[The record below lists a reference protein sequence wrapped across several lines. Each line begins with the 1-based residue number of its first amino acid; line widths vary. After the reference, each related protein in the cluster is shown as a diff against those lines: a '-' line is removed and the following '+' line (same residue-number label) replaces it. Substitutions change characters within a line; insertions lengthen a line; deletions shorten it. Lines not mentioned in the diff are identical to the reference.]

1 VLYRHIVYLI
11 NNDSACFVLDISLQF
26 AVSAA
31 KSQNYCAS
39 ECFLGVEM
47 RLLLVI
53 VVVLLS
59 GCAMMSPDPYKQI
72 RDTRSRHAKTEVK
85 DVAVDL
91 NQPSKLSLEECIKIG
106 LANNPEISAVTKDIY
121 VAAAQVNSARSG
133 FFPKVNATGG
143 YTHYSDSIRL
153 IQADKNSE
161 PGVFAPNIGNAEIG
175 FTYQIFSG
183 GRVVND
189 MAAAEL
195 VHQATQKKLSFSR
208 EELAYNLSALYH
220 NIIAQKYVVKSLQFS
235 KESLSEQ
242 VNRIRLMLDAQKA
255 AKVDLLR
262 TEVKLADVE
271 QKLIQES
278 NSLTV
283 SLQVLTTLMGVHA
296 GDGIDTNDTET
307 LYPQLSTDKNEMLSR
322 AFAKRKDYLSAKF
335 LLESQARKV
344 GSARSGFLPTVTVK
358 GAYGTRWADDITDRP
373 ASSSLEKYPDSN
385 DESVNVGAIGFSVDI
400 PLFEGGLTV
409 AKVREETMKL
419 AAAQDRL
426 KKLELQMRLD
436 VETAI
441 SLIESAHAR
450 LKSSRKAVEQAKES
464 LRVERMKYD
473 LGKGLLVDTLD
484 AQSALLQSEVNY
496 YRAIADYNIGQ
507 AKLLFVTGEIL

>member
-1 VLYRHIVYLI
+1 
-11 NNDSACFVLDISLQF
+11 
-26 AVSAA
+26 
-31 KSQNYCAS
+31 
-39 ECFLGVEM
+39 
-47 RLLLVI
+47 
-53 VVVLLS
+53 
-59 GCAMMSPDPYKQI
+59 MSPDPYKSI
-72 RDTRSRHAKTEVK
+72 NWPTSRHVNGEAKNEMVYLK
-85 DVAVDL
+85 
-91 NQPSKLSLEECIKIG
+91 QSSKLSLEECIKIG
-106 LANNPEISAVTKDIY
+106 LANNPEISAVTKDID
-121 VAAAQVNSARSG
+121 VAAAQVDSARSG
-133 FFPKVNATGG
+133 LFPKVNATGG

-183 GRVVND
+183 GRVIND
-189 MAAAEL
+189 MAAAEF
-195 VHQATQKKLSFSR
+195 VRQAAEKKLSFTR
-208 EELAYNLSALYH
+208 EELVYNISVLYH

-235 KESLSEQ
+235 NNSLKEQ
-242 VNRIRLMLDAQKA
+242 VKRIKIMLDVQKA

-271 QKLIQES
+271 QKLIQET
-278 NSLTV
+278 NNLTV
-283 SLQVLTTLMGVHA
+283 SLQALTTLMGVNN
-296 GDGIDTNDTET
+296 GDGLDTNDAEAI
-307 LYPQLSTDKNEMLSR
+307 YAQVSTDKNEMLAR

-335 LLESQARKV
+335 LLESQAKKV

-373 ASSSLEKYPDSN
+373 ASSSLEKYPNSN
-385 DESVNVGAIGFSVDI
+385 DESVNVGAIGFTVDI
-400 PLFEGGLTV
+400 PLFEGGLTM

-450 LKSSRKAVEQAKES
+450 VKSSRKAVEQAKES
-464 LRVERMKYD
+464 LRVEQMKYD

>member
-1 VLYRHIVYLI
+1 
-11 NNDSACFVLDISLQF
+11 
-26 AVSAA
+26 
-31 KSQNYCAS
+31 
-39 ECFLGVEM
+39 
-47 RLLLVI
+47 
-53 VVVLLS
+53 
-59 GCAMMSPDPYKQI
+59 
-72 RDTRSRHAKTEVK
+72 
-85 DVAVDL
+85 
-91 NQPSKLSLEECIKIG
+91 
-106 LANNPEISAVTKDIY
+106 
-121 VAAAQVNSARSG
+121 
-133 FFPKVNATGG
+133 
-143 YTHYSDSIRL
+143 
-153 IQADKNSE
+153 
-161 PGVFAPNIGNAEIG
+161 
-175 FTYQIFSG
+175 
-183 GRVVND
+183 
-189 MAAAEL
+189 MAAAEF
-195 VHQATQKKLSFSR
+195 VRQAAEKKLSFTR
-208 EELAYNLSALYH
+208 EELVYNISVLYH

-235 KESLSEQ
+235 NNSLKEQ
-242 VNRIRLMLDAQKA
+242 VKRIKIMLDVQKA

-271 QKLIQES
+271 QKLIQET
-278 NSLTV
+278 NNLTV
-283 SLQVLTTLMGVHA
+283 SLQALTTLMGVNN
-296 GDGIDTNDTET
+296 GDGLDTNDAEAI
-307 LYPQLSTDKNEMLSR
+307 YAQVSTDKNEMLAR

-335 LLESQARKV
+335 LLESQAKKV

-373 ASSSLEKYPDSN
+373 ASSSLEKYPNSN
-385 DESVNVGAIGFSVDI
+385 DESVNVGAIGFTVDI
-400 PLFEGGLTV
+400 PLFEGGLTM

-450 LKSSRKAVEQAKES
+450 VKSSRKAVEQAKES
-464 LRVERMKYD
+464 LRVEQMKYD

>member
-1 VLYRHIVYLI
+1 
-11 NNDSACFVLDISLQF
+11 
-26 AVSAA
+26 
-31 KSQNYCAS
+31 
-39 ECFLGVEM
+39 
-47 RLLLVI
+47 
-53 VVVLLS
+53 
-59 GCAMMSPDPYKQI
+59 MMSPDPYKPIHQPI
-72 RDTRSRHAKTEVK
+72 SRKVK
-85 DVAVDL
+85 AEIEKKKIDL
-91 NQPSKLSLEECIKIG
+91 KPSSRLSLEDCIKIG
-106 LANNPEISAVTKDIY
+106 LTNNPEISAVTKDID
-121 VAAAQVNSARSG
+121 VAAAQVDSARSG
-133 FFPKVNATGG
+133 LFPKVNATGG

-153 IQADKNSE
+153 VQADKNSE
-161 PGVFAPNIGNAEIG
+161 PGVFAPNIGNTEIG

-183 GRVVND
+183 GRVIND
-189 MAAAEL
+189 MAAAEF
-195 VHQATQKKLSFSR
+195 VRQAAEKKLSFTR
-208 EELAYNLSALYH
+208 EELVYNISVLYH

-235 KESLSEQ
+235 NDSLKEQ
-242 VNRIRLMLDAQKA
+242 VKRIKIMLDVQKA

-271 QKLIQES
+271 QKLIQET
-278 NSLTV
+278 NNLTV
-283 SLQVLTTLMGVHA
+283 SLQALTTLMGVNN
-296 GDGIDTNDTET
+296 GDGFDTNDAEAI
-307 LYPQLSTDKNEMLSR
+307 YAQVSTDKNEMLAR

-335 LLESQARKV
+335 LLESQAKKV

-373 ASSSLEKYPDSN
+373 ASSSLEKYPNSN
-385 DESVNVGAIGFSVDI
+385 DESVNVGAIGFTVDI
-400 PLFEGGLTV
+400 PLFEGGLTM

-450 LKSSRKAVEQAKES
+450 VKSSRKAVEQAKES
-464 LRVERMKYD
+464 LRVEQMKYD